1 MNGCGK
7 TFKQIIKI
15 YRGQVFSVL
24 ATFFR
29 TDKSSFLL
37 TMLRGIKVRLY
48 PNKEQQ
54 ARLNQVLG
62 CYRFVYNK
70 TLELKKNAYDEDK
83 TNLKLTDI
91 SKWFHGTLLKDEN
104 YAWLKTQN
112 TKVMK
117 QSMRQMLTAYANF
130 FKYKKGFP
138 KFKSKKDKQ
147 SALFPSEAISKRN
160 TFDERKITLT
170 KDLKDIRFRCSDL
183 YFKRLQDHKD
193 CIKSATVSKTK
204 SGNYFLSILVDI
216 PKEELIKF
224 KHTKQCVG
232 IDLGVKDFVITS
244 DGEVFENKH
253 FFKKQEKKVKRLQK
267 QLSKKVKGS
276 HNREKQRVR
285 IAKAFERLTNQKD
298 AYIHSVVNALLSL
311 YDLVCMEDLNVQ
323 GMVKNHKLAKA
334 IQEVGFYKFKQILL
348 DKASVNCKQVVL
360 VDRFYPSSKTCH
372 KCGYVKKDLTLSD
385 REWVCPICGEHLERD
400 INAAINILIEGL
412 RIIGVRSTEFTLA
425 ENPTVDDRLATDLKS
440 GGSLKQERR
449 TNNSNFY

>member
-1 MNGCGK
+1 
-7 TFKQIIKI
+7 
-15 YRGQVFSVL
+15 
-24 ATFFR
+24 
-29 TDKSSFLL
+29 
-37 TMLRGIKVRLY
+37 MLRGIKVRLY

-70 TLELKKNAYDEDK
+70 TLELKKNAYDEDN

-104 YAWLKTQN
+104 YAWLQEQN

-117 QSMRQMLTAYANF
+117 QSIRQMLDFYSKF
-130 FKYKKGFP
+130 FKQHNGFP

-160 TFDERKITLT
+160 TFNERKITLT
-170 KDLKDIRFRCSDL
+170 QDLKNIKFRCSDL
-183 YFKRLQDHKD
+183 YHKRLQDYKD
-193 CIKSATVSKTK
+193 KIRSATVSRTK

-216 PKEELIKF
+216 PQEELQKF
-224 KHTKQCVG
+224 KHTKQFVG

-253 FFKKQEKKVKRLQK
+253 FFKKQERKVKRLQRQQSRK
-267 QLSKKVKGS
+267 QKGS
-276 HNREKQRVR
+276 HNREKQRIR
-285 IAKAFERLTNQKD
+285 IARAFERLTNQKD

-311 YDLVCMEDLNVQ
+311 YDLVCMEDLNVK
-323 GMVKNHKLAKA
+323 GMLKNHKLAKA

-348 DKASVNCKQVVL
+348 DKANTNSKQVVL

-412 RIIGVRSTEFTLA
+412 RILGVRSTEFTLA
-425 ENPTVDDRLATDLKS
+425 DCPTMDDHSEMNLKS
-440 GGSLKQERR
+440 SGRLKQERK
-449 TNNSNFY
+449 TNNSSFY